1 MKSTAAGRYQILYKF
16 AEAYKKNLGLKGLW
30 PEDQD
35 KIAIQLTKECKA
47 LEDIEAG
54 RIGVAINKYRSRWA
68 SPPGAGYGQFE

>member
-1 MKSTAAGRYQILYKF
+1 M
-16 AEAYKKNLGLKGLW
+16 
-30 PEDQD
+30 D

-68 SPPGAGYGQFE
+68 YPPGAGYGQFE